1 MIFPEGSFPH
11 PRLIFKKAQ
20 FCSEMTC
27 LKKKQTFESLQE
39 TPGKMK
45 TVPKSPSVTQT
56 NIWHDFEQL
65 DKR

>member
-1 MIFPEGSFPH
+1 
-11 PRLIFKKAQ
+11 
-20 FCSEMTC
+20 MTC